1 MPKESGVRLARP
13 VLAKLNARVPNKV
26 QMSKQLGV
34 GRVTLTRVLTGAQM
48 PSRSLLKKICDAVDL
63 EVSVVVVV
71 DVWPKGERKP
81 RGGGAAVEMK

>member
-1 MPKESGVRLARP
+1 
-13 VLAKLNARVPNKV
+13 
-26 QMSKQLGV
+26 
-34 GRVTLTRVLTGAQM
+34 M